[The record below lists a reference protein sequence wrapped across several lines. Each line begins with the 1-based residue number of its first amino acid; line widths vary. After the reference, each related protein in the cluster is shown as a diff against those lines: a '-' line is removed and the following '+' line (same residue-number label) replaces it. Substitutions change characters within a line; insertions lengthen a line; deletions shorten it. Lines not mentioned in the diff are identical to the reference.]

1 MKVVG
6 LDMES
11 REYMKE
17 LNISLVPSF
26 IHVWKRNYFVLL
38 LSFDDQQEYKEDFST
53 QTLTS
58 SLLKHDNLFK

>member
-38 LSFDDQQEYKEDFST
+38 LSFGPYCEGETCEDKIKLLYKI
-53 QTLTS
+53 LA
-58 SLLKHDNLFK
+58 